1 MSSELTISYL
11 TGSAKVIRNN
21 FSSDDIIWRKPRPL
35 GQMFFQPY
43 ESKEE
48 FIFCA
53 RHTIMPISA
62 IALTILNPAAMLG
75 VTGVFG
81 GLSLVC
87 AALGKIN
94 QLCGDERGAS
104 FFLDMADFLIK
115 DLTQLLIDVLVLPL
129 SLLALCSRGVSTGLQ
144 ASGICS
150 EQDETPSP
158 TI

>member
-1 MSSELTISYL
+1 MASELTISYI

-21 FSSDDIIWRKPRPL
+21 FSSDDIIWRKPRPV

-53 RHTIMPISA
+53 RHVVMPISA
-62 IALTILNPAAMLG
+62 IALMILNPAVMLG
-75 VTGVFG
+75 VSGVFG

-94 QLCGDERGAS
+94 KLCGDERGAS

-129 SLLALCSRGVSTGLQ
+129 SVLALCSRGISSGLE
-144 ASGICS
+144 AAGVCS
-150 EQDETPSP
+150 EPDETPSP
-158 TI
+158 SL